1 MSRWLKLLNCLQ
13 TLSSLG
19 ATLQTGS
26 SASLPN
32 AVDAQFA
39 LGVGL
44 LDVREHGLTL
54 LLIELWCVGARQADV
69 EGDRLEAVVPGD
81 DDPQVAVD
89 LARWISAPFAVW
101 MDGWFLESVQ
111 QA

>member
-1 MSRWLKLLNCLQ
+1 M
-13 TLSSLG
+13 
-19 ATLQTGS
+19 
-26 SASLPN
+26 
-32 AVDAQFA
+32 
-39 LGVGL
+39 
-44 LDVREHGLTL
+44 L
-54 LLIELWCVGARQADV
+54 LLIELQCVGARQADV